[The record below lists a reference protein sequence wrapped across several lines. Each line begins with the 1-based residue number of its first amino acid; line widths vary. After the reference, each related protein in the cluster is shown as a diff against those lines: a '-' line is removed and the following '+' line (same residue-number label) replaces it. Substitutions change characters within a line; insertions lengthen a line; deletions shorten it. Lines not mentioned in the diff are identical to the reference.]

1 MVLPSSS
8 RHWFS
13 PLEKVG
19 QSRVLMTIFGRVLC
33 PLQPSCLPPPHCAR
47 ALLLSSFLIVADP
60 IFFSFPLRLIFHR
73 QNTTLFVPLSLSSPS
88 YHSFP
93 PPLSDSSCYCS
104 GLSFL
109 PKPAS
114 SAHPPSPRFTPLYC
128 FLCSFPFHCFLCS
141 PFSLLS
147 FPSRKQWHPGL
158 LRRLCTESWVCWPLA
173 CSGSIPVFLIS
184 PAAWGTRV
192 CRFINVHTFSHVSTD
207 TLVMDEFLRVL
218 SLHLHTPTSM
228 CLLMHAHFHTLPIC
242 VGTLAHTHTHT
253 LHLLAV
259 GLIAWKMNT
268 KCRAKW
274 LAGITLAV
282 CSSPPALYRHET
294 GAPPYLSLHS
304 GYSWT
309 SQLGKET
316 QRDFCFC

>member
-47 ALLLSSFLIVADP
+47 SLLLSSFLIVADP

-218 SLHLHTPTSM
+218 SLHPHTPTSM

-242 VGTLAHTHTHT
+242 VGTLAHTHSTSWQRVWSPGKWI
-253 LHLLAV
+253 LNAGQNGWQGSPWLCAAHLL
-259 GLIAWKMNT
+259 
-268 KCRAKW
+268 
-274 LAGITLAV
+274 
-282 CSSPPALYRHET
+282 LYTGMKLEHLHTCLSTQDILGSHSLVRRH
-294 GAPPYLSLHS
+294 
-304 GYSWT
+304 
-309 SQLGKET
+309 KEI
-316 QRDFCFC
+316 FCFC